1 MYIHSFLRYMNNFRE
16 RENGGGMLSTILSYV
31 WSNSDNFYYNI
42 GGYEYTLDELKHGLL
57 RGNKKKPG
65 SFFRTLGKRD
75 ERSLVLDGL
84 SDPKILFL

>member
-1 MYIHSFLRYMNNFRE
+1 MSNFRE
-16 RENGGGMLSTILSYV
+16 RENGGGMFQYILSYV
-31 WSNSDNFYYNI
+31 WSSNSDNFYYNI
-42 GGYEYTLDELKHGLL
+42 GGYDFTLDELKHGLL

-75 ERSLVLDGL
+75 ERALILDGL